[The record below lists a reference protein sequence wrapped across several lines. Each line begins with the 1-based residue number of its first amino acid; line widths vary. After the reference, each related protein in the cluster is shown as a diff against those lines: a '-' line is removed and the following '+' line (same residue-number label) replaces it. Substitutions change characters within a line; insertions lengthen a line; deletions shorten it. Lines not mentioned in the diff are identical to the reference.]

1 MGDALPAPAGGMH
14 GVEGMGLELVR
25 DPVAVTVAGGG
36 GSAST
41 MSPHHPNRQHHALA
55 AEALAER
62 AGLQLDS
69 GGNVIGV
76 ISGVDGDA
84 DGVVG
89 VAAATA
95 LGDHRHDAVLVTEVV
110 DVTPQPRARPR
121 INAKTL
127 VDCTRL
133 PTVPLASSTAA
144 VATDPAVTAESTE
157 VHASQPVSEPR
168 VQARPTT
175 TATTAVSTP
184 VSTRTGTSPDVPR
197 PRPAPRQRVH
207 TVAAID
213 RSSLKAHHQHAVDPA
228 TRRVVIKLP
237 GAASGKVVAVPRSL
251 AELVEAAKCKL
262 STDDVTHFTLPN
274 GARISD
280 LDVIRD
286 DDVLVAVGRRCGDSL
301 QGPPCATGSEASR
314 SEDGAALTTAADWI
328 RLNVGGTVMATT
340 RQTLCRDPES
350 ALARMFSNT
359 SSWHSHTDH
368 TGAFL
373 IDRSPEYFEPVLNLL
388 RDGELRIPVGVNAQ
402 GVLAEA
408 EYFGL
413 QSLIPNIEAYVQK
426 EHSGTC
432 VFTRDEVARILLKT
446 STQAALRFQGLDL
459 SGVDLS
465 GFDLRSCN
473 FKLAKLQGCNLSNC
487 NLENSCFELADL
499 SAACLDGS
507 NMMGCLLPRA
517 NLKDASLRKV
527 NFHDPS
533 QCTHASLEGAC
544 LKNADLEESNLS
556 CVNLRVASLKG
567 ASLLNCNL
575 RCASL
580 AGCDLGDC
588 DLSGCNLQG
597 CNLRGANVVGAT
609 FAGMHTAV
617 HMTQSVPH
625 HGAL

>member
-237 GAASGKVVAVPRSL
+237 GAASGKVDWLFGGGQRGFWFCFDPRVGHFDWCYESKPKHWCWRERR
-251 AELVEAAKCKL
+251 APRVSVRHQHVELVEFQVGPSRLLLFRVPWPSLWKL
-262 STDDVTHFTLPN
+262 PSANFP
-274 GARISD
+274 R
-280 LDVIRD
+280 
-286 DDVLVAVGRRCGDSL
+286 
-301 QGPPCATGSEASR
+301 
-314 SEDGAALTTAADWI
+314 TT
-328 RLNVGGTVMATT
+328 
-340 RQTLCRDPES
+340 
-350 ALARMFSNT
+350 
-359 SSWHSHTDH
+359 
-368 TGAFL
+368 
-373 IDRSPEYFEPVLNLL
+373 
-388 RDGELRIPVGVNAQ
+388 
-402 GVLAEA
+402 
-408 EYFGL
+408 
-413 QSLIPNIEAYVQK
+413 
-426 EHSGTC
+426 
-432 VFTRDEVARILLKT
+432 
-446 STQAALRFQGLDL
+446 
-459 SGVDLS
+459 
-465 GFDLRSCN
+465 
-473 FKLAKLQGCNLSNC
+473 
-487 NLENSCFELADL
+487 
-499 SAACLDGS
+499 
-507 NMMGCLLPRA
+507 
-517 NLKDASLRKV
+517 
-527 NFHDPS
+527 
-533 QCTHASLEGAC
+533 
-544 LKNADLEESNLS
+544 
-556 CVNLRVASLKG
+556 
-567 ASLLNCNL
+567 
-575 RCASL
+575 
-580 AGCDLGDC
+580 
-588 DLSGCNLQG
+588 
-597 CNLRGANVVGAT
+597 
-609 FAGMHTAV
+609 
-617 HMTQSVPH
+617 
-625 HGAL
+625 